1 MHEQKSEVLL
11 SFFFFC
17 PTNRPT
23 FTGGKAIGNET
34 FYGDGLS
41 DFIPIFILH
50 KHLRKGLG
58 LTAYLFLNLLRKFQ
72 FESIIEVIESFTIL

>member
-11 SFFFFC
+11 SLYFC
-17 PTNRPT
+17 STDRPT

-58 LTAYLFLNLLRKFQ
+58 LTAYLYLNLLRKFQ